1 MKRIVVIG
9 ASAMDVIAKSA
20 SPVRPKDS
28 NPGQIELSPGGVGR
42 NICVNLKRL
51 EEDVTFVSVF
61 GQDPFSQTVKKELE
75 SIGVDL
81 STCIEADSRFPMFV
95 SIHQPTGELLD
106 AVSDFTMLEQLT
118 FEKIQEKIGSFPPFD
133 IAVFDSNVS
142 DGVIQ
147 AFAKAY
153 PETYL
158 CVDGVSQA
166 KVSMIRSVLPEI
178 SLLKLNQNE
187 LSALLGKPADDVIL
201 ALKELLTKGI
211 KQVIVTNGDE
221 PITYNIGRSIYQT
234 VVFEPEISISTL
246 GCGDALFAG
255 TIYGIAHG
263 KSMHEALNYGK
274 NAASLTMEIQA
285 ATHPQLSKSK
295 IEHDL

>member
-153 PETYL
+153 PGTYL

-187 LSALLGKPADDVIL
+187 LSDRK
-201 ALKELLTKGI
+201 
-211 KQVIVTNGDE
+211 
-221 PITYNIGRSIYQT
+221 S
-234 VVFEPEISISTL
+234 VV
-246 GCGDALFAG
+246 
-255 TIYGIAHG
+255 
-263 KSMHEALNYGK
+263 
-274 NAASLTMEIQA
+274 
-285 ATHPQLSKSK
+285 
-295 IEHDL
+295 